1 MTNKVLKSFLS
12 VVLAVVVIFALK
24 SYSFAGNITSAEVNE
39 AVGKI
44 NVEGKAGTGVLAV
57 AITVFDESETNVVA
71 MKTTSVDD
79 SSNFSDSISV
89 AAGKY
94 VVKVADYNG
103 GEFVTKTVT
112 VTVGSDTTDETKA
125 DESNENKSNA
135 IKINSSN
142 PKTGDIIIRYVIL
155 LAISSIILFFTF
167 RKRKVNKNK

>member
-44 NVEGKAGTGVLAV
+44 NVEGNAGTGVLAV

-112 VTVGSDTTDETKA
+112 VTVGSDTTDEATA
-125 DESNENKSNA
+125 DENKSNA
-135 IKINSSN
+135 VKINSSN